1 MPSGANP
8 YGGAECVAQL
18 LTSRRFGSVPDRR
31 HRNYSSPFSRARAEI
46 SLVTNHF
53 SPLYALLRRIGA
65 GGRRVAVMAL
75 NFARLR
81 TRWVGADLE
90 SDCGA
95 EEVCGLTG
103 RV

>member
-1 MPSGANP
+1 MSCAVVVGV
-8 YGGAECVAQL
+8 GGLRDAA
-18 LTSRRFGSVPDRR
+18 P
-31 HRNYSSPFSRARAEI
+31 N
-46 SLVTNHF
+46 
-53 SPLYALLRRIGA
+53 PLYALLRRIGA

-81 TRWVGADLE
+81 TRSVGADLE